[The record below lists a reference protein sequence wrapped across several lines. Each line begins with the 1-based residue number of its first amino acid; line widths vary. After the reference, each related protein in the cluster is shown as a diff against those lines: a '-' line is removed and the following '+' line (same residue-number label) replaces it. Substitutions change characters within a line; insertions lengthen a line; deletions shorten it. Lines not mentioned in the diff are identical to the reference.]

1 MRSVLISIISAAV
14 LAFCGLSAA
23 VPAYGANITVT
34 SPNGGED
41 WMAGTRHQITW
52 NYSGLSDAGSV
63 KIELWKGGSLNLLI
77 QNGAPIGTGGSG
89 SFTWEVLAGQA
100 TGSDYKIK
108 ISSTSSSTDDSSNAD
123 FTITCHCNSPPFI
136 SSGLKPNVLIILDN
150 SNSMDESFYG
160 EAVGSYASTSK
171 SVVAKNALKEIT
183 RIFKDKARVG
193 LITYSL
199 PSTSAYHIHN
209 SPYFVSYE
217 PKSYC
222 PDPPDAC
229 VDYCRT
235 DNETLKATLKATC
248 QTECQS
254 KNSLFD
260 PDYFDEIIT
269 QYDRGSEQRN
279 RYCGLVYPKTTRQ
292 PNPTDM
298 GNYIYDKHAYPYYS
312 STDDGLGFCYSSTYS
327 PYEGTPWDTYVCY
340 HNKTGISDSDSGY
353 SNSFFNNA
361 LRPTDSDYALGYYDF
376 GKRLAWWHV
385 GATWYANSSP
395 GGGYI
400 HVSVNDLTDDYGDN
414 TTTYTSIK
422 SKLDP
427 KENDET
433 GYMTCSSGNTC
444 GYIVNAG
451 LTPTA
456 GTLMTAK
463 EYLQGASSPIQDRCQ
478 KNFVVYVTDGL
489 PSVNTTGGTGTA
501 ADLMPEV
508 LQKLDELREVSKTFT
523 VGHKTVTYT
532 FDVKTYVLGVG
543 LSDEAKSN
551 LDDMA
556 VHGGTAVA
564 NKAYYADHPDEL
576 LSTLST
582 IFVDILQRTASGT
595 SISILS
601 ERAQQGANILQAVF
615 YPGKQFVNSEISWLG
630 YLYNWWFYVSKTK
643 SNLREDTNQDL
654 ILELGLD
661 YGLTFTF
668 DEVNG
673 LTINRSQDVNKDGD
687 PEVPIDTVTL
697 DETHPIWEAGY
708 RLFSRSSD
716 DRTIYTVDTS
726 DNRTEFTSGNR
737 ASFSSLLGSVSSLPG
752 CLTGASDNATWTNLI
767 NYVRGTDVS
776 GCRNRTVQISAATN
790 AWKLGDIVYSTP
802 KILSDYRSCYKSD
815 NQTFSAD
822 RCASAADCTAPLY
835 TECRK
840 SESVAYVGANDGML
854 HAFKMG
860 VLSNEGL
867 DTDNGTVAKLIGS
880 DLGKEL
886 WAFIPKNS
894 LPYLR
899 CLANPAYCHLNYVD
913 LTPYIV
919 DITIS
924 GVTRKVLIGGMR
936 LGGAA
941 CEESGGIYKCGAP
954 TDTCPSMACASLDT
968 CYSPGTCTGLSSY
981 YALDVSDPYNPV
993 FLWEFTHPRLG
1004 YSYSGPAVIKRGDTY
1019 YVMFLSGPTTRDG
1032 GSNQNLYSF
1041 VLTLDVDLAISD
1053 LYVYDFGSSIKNAFG
1068 GRLFTTGLDMNN
1080 DGNTEFVFFGYSSS
1094 ATGNIDDWKGGIVKL
1109 WTGDA
1114 NTASAPAEPRSWDF
1128 NTSYFNAA
1136 QQPVTAKIGVGKC
1149 FNRWYVFAGSGRY
1162 FYKADQYS
1170 VSQNDWVMA
1179 VPFVCSATNDDCT
1192 GTINFG
1198 HSSTEN
1204 ICSSLDDS
1212 DKMKFKGWYE
1222 ELDPAEDPYF
1232 KERNVTDP
1240 TVTEQSIVYF
1250 TTTEPTSEVCGYGG
1264 RTRMWAFNCA
1274 TGKAI
1279 FDSSCASRVPA
1290 DTSGTL
1296 YLQTSTGAITKI
1308 SPGSSFTEEGGRAT
1322 DWIDGVPPETATPL
1336 IPPAGMPQGRII
1348 QWIEK

>member
-1 MRSVLISIISAAV
+1 MRSVLISLISTAALV
-14 LAFCGLSAA
+14 FCGLNAA
-23 VPAYGANITVT
+23 APAHAADTITVT

-52 NYSGLSDAGSV
+52 SYSGLSDAGSV
-63 KIELWKGGSLNLLI
+63 KIELWKGGTLNLLI
-77 QNGAPIGTGGSG
+77 QDGAPIGTAGSG
-89 SFTWEVLAGQA
+89 SYTWEVLAGQA
-100 TGSDYKIK
+100 TGIDYKIK
-108 ISSTSSSTDDSSNAD
+108 ITSTSSSTNDSSNAN

-136 SSGLKPNVLIILDN
+136 SSSLKPNVLIILDN

-171 SVVAKNALKEIT
+171 SVVAKKALKEIT
-183 RIFKDKARVG
+183 RIFKDRVRVG
-193 LITYSL
+193 LMTYSL
-199 PSTSAYHIHN
+199 PSTSNWHIHN
-209 SPYFVSYE
+209 SPYFVSYN

-222 PDPPDAC
+222 PNPPDAC

-235 DNETLKATLKATC
+235 GNASSKTTC
-248 QTECQS
+248 QTQCQS
-254 KNSLFD
+254 DNALFD

-269 QYDRGSEQRN
+269 HYAIGSEQRN
-279 RYCGLVYPKTTRQ
+279 RYCGLVYPKSTRQ
-292 PNPTDM
+292 ANPSDLA
-298 GNYIYDKHAYPYYS
+298 NYIYYKHAYPFYS
-312 STDDGLGFCYSSTYS
+312 NTDQGLAFCYSPSYNPSEGATY
-327 PYEGTPWDTYVCY
+327 DTYDWY
-340 HNKTGISDSDSGY
+340 RTKAGTRDDNSTDYSDKFYTSQ
-353 SNSFFNNA
+353 
-361 LRPTDSDYALGYYDF
+361 LVPTDSDYALGYYDF

-385 GATWYANSSP
+385 GGTWFANSSP
-395 GGGYI
+395 GGGYL
-400 HVSVNDLTDDYGDN
+400 HVNVNDLTDDYGAD
-414 TTTYTSIK
+414 TATYTGIM

-427 KENDET
+427 KENNEA
-433 GYMTCSSGNTC
+433 GYMSCSTGNTC

-456 GTLMTAK
+456 GTLKTAK
-463 EYLQGASSPIQDRCQ
+463 EYFEGAESPIEDKCQ

-489 PSVNTTGGTGTA
+489 PSVNTSGGTATA
-501 ADLMPEV
+501 AELMPDV
-508 LQKLDELREVSKTFT
+508 LLKLDNLRAVSKGLL
-523 VGHKTVTYT
+523 VKNKTVTYT
-532 FDVKTYVLGVG
+532 FDVKSYVLGVG

-556 VHGGTAVA
+556 EHGGTDVA
-564 NKAYYADHPDEL
+564 GKAYYADHSDEL
-576 LSTLST
+576 LSALST

-601 ERAQQGANILQAVF
+601 EKAQEGANILQAVF
-615 YPGKQFVNSEISWLG
+615 YPGKQFSNSEVSWIG

-643 SNLREDTNQDL
+643 SSLREDTNQNL

-661 YGLTFTF
+661 YGLTFSF

-673 LTINRSQDVNKDGD
+673 LSINRSQDVNKDGD

-697 DETHPIWEAGY
+697 DETNPIWEAGY
-708 RLFSRSSD
+708 RLFNRASD
-716 DRTIYTVDTS
+716 NRTIYTVDTS
-726 DNRTEFTSGNR
+726 DNRTLFTAGNR
-737 ASFSSLLGSVSSLPG
+737 AAFSSLLGSVGSLPG
-752 CLTGASDNATWTNLI
+752 CLTGASDNATWTNFI
-767 NYVRGTDVS
+767 DYVRGMDVS
-776 GCRNRTVQISAATN
+776 GCRNRTVQIGATTN
-790 AWKLGDIVYSTP
+790 TWKLGDIVYSTP

-815 NQTFSAD
+815 NETFSSD
-822 RCASAADCTAPLY
+822 RCTSAADCVAPY
-835 TECRK
+835 SECRK
-840 SESVAYVGANDGML
+840 SESLAYVGANDGML

-867 DTDNGTVAKLIGS
+867 DTDNGTVAKLVGT

-919 DITIS
+919 DMTTA

-941 CEESGGIYKCGAP
+941 CEENGGTYKCGAP
-954 TDTCPSMACASLDT
+954 TDTCPSPACASLDT
-968 CYSPGTCTGLSSY
+968 CYSPSSCTGLSSY
-981 YALDVSDPYNPV
+981 YALDVSDPNNPV

-1004 YSYSGPAVIKRGDTY
+1004 YSYSGPAVIKRGSTY
-1019 YVMFLSGPTTRDG
+1019 YVMFLSGPTTREG
-1032 GSNQNLYSF
+1032 FSNQNLYSF
-1041 VLTLDVDLAISD
+1041 ILTLDSSLAISD
-1053 LYVYDFGSSIKNAFG
+1053 VYVHDFGSSISNAFG

-1080 DGNTEFVFFGYSSS
+1080 DGDTEFVFFGYSYSPS
-1094 ATGNIDDWKGGIVKL
+1094 AKIDDWKGGIVKL

-1114 NTASAPAEPRSWDF
+1114 DTTSPPVEPRSWDY

-1136 QQPVTAKIGVGKC
+1136 QQPVTARIGVGKC

-1162 FYKADQYS
+1162 FYKMDEYS

-1179 VPFVCSATNDDCT
+1179 VPFVCSAANDDCT

-1198 HSSTEN
+1198 HSSSEN

-1212 DKMKFKGWYE
+1212 DKMKIKGWYE
-1222 ELDPAEDPYF
+1222 ELDPADDPYL
-1232 KERNVTDP
+1232 KERSVTDP
-1240 TVTEQSIVYF
+1240 TVTEQNMIFF

-1279 FDSSCASRVPA
+1279 FDSSCASHIPA
-1290 DTSGTL
+1290 NTSGTM

-1336 IPPAGMPQGRII
+1336 IPPSGMPQGRII